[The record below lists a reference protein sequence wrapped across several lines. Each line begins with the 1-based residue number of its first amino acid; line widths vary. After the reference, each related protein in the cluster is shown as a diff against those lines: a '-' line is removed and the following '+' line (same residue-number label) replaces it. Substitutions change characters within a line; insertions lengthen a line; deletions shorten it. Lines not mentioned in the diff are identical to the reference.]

1 MDKGTVQAIGSVLNF
16 YGTPASVGGTAV
28 ALGKEHG
35 SLNKD
40 TASSILSSS
49 VGLLQ
54 MFGKE
59 IPNPLNLAV
68 STTALINDTSNILS
82 AKQGEVKNS
91 DCFAAASDLTA
102 ILSTA
107 TLMVAAAGAGAVSA
121 PVWVGVGV
129 VAGLASAALTVC
141 SLASGDSTSSAI
153 NEMIQDLK
161 SNFDKFTNAA
171 GDLASDALN
180 KMQEGIN
187 NICSLI
193 DQGINDVQ
201 KLAED
206 IYDSIGNTITD
217 ILNSIDAAKS
227 FLSETGNSLIDKI
240 KGLFDTAE
248 NTKSPLVI
256 DLDGDGV
263 ETISS
268 STGVHFDLDNNTFA
282 ETTGW
287 VGKDDGLLVLDKN
300 NNDTIDNGSELFGN
314 NTALKSGANAANGFA
329 ALADLDS
336 NADGKI
342 DKSDTAFSQLK
353 IWKDANSNGVTDAGE
368 LISLADASIQSISTS
383 YNSQTVT
390 DSQGNAHSQTGS
402 VTKTD
407 GSTAAVDDV
416 WFKVDTART
425 VDLAKITISEEMAGL
440 PDIAGFGNVHSLH
453 VAMAL
458 DTTGHLT
465 DLIKQYVSTADST
478 LRTGLINSIIYAWA
492 GVENIDPES
501 RAATK
506 IYGNVIGDARELV
519 CLERFLGEEYLGTW
533 CWGEKDPNPHGQAA
547 PYLIQAYQELT
558 TYVSLTLL
566 AQTELKPYYDAI
578 TLSWNA
584 PTNNIEF
591 NIQPIVSLLK
601 TKYETNSAEAIE
613 DISNL
618 YKSLKMQ
625 GATGT
630 EIINKLSEKGN
641 ISTEGFK
648 FYLGAMGRNIVSGD
662 AANNTLS
669 GTTSDDV
676 LLGFSG
682 NDTLNGDNGNDILDG
697 GAGNDN
703 LSGGYGSDTYRF
715 GKGSGQD
722 TINNAAYNDPNA
734 ADIISLT
741 ELNAAD
747 VTLRRSGNDLMI
759 YVNGTNDSLRVSAY
773 FNGDGVSDYGYA
785 VDRIRFSDGNKYS
798 FADVV
803 AHIDLSADIPG
814 QIISGTNIADKLI
827 GSAGGDTLYGG
838 DGNDFLDGGCGNDT
852 LNGGNGNDT
861 YLFGKG
867 SGQDTIYY
875 AYDSAAGKVDTIK
888 LAGLNAADISL
899 SRSGNDLLLLV
910 NDSNDSMR
918 VVNHFS
924 NDATGGYQIDK
935 IVFADGTSWN
945 QAVIKSTVLVPT
957 SADDVLFGYATSDT
971 IIAMQGDDTIYGN
984 DGNDVADGGSGYDKL
999 YGGNGDDQLKGGSQD
1014 DLLNGD
1020 AGNDKLYGQDSQD
1033 SLYGGDGN
1041 DFLDGGSGND
1051 TLNGGN
1057 GNDTYLFGKG
1067 SGQDV
1072 ISDYDPTSGNLD
1084 VLKLQDLSSNQLW
1097 FTQTGNSLNIT
1108 VIGTSDN
1115 VTISNWYSGNAY
1127 HIEQFKSADGKTLL
1141 DSQVASLVSAMASL
1155 TPPAAGQTTLSQNYQ
1170 EQLST
1175 VFAAN
1180 WK

>member
-601 TKYETNSAEAIE
+601 PS
-613 DISNL
+613 
-618 YKSLKMQ
+618 
-625 GATGT
+625 
-630 EIINKLSEKGN
+630 
-641 ISTEGFK
+641 F
-648 FYLGAMGRNIVSGD
+648 
-662 AANNTLS
+662 
-669 GTTSDDV
+669 
-676 LLGFSG
+676 
-682 NDTLNGDNGNDILDG
+682 
-697 GAGNDN
+697 
-703 LSGGYGSDTYRF
+703 
-715 GKGSGQD
+715 
-722 TINNAAYNDPNA
+722 
-734 ADIISLT
+734 
-741 ELNAAD
+741 
-747 VTLRRSGNDLMI
+747 RS
-759 YVNGTNDSLRVSAY
+759 
-773 FNGDGVSDYGYA
+773 
-785 VDRIRFSDGNKYS
+785 
-798 FADVV
+798 
-803 AHIDLSADIPG
+803 
-814 QIISGTNIADKLI
+814 
-827 GSAGGDTLYGG
+827 
-838 DGNDFLDGGCGNDT
+838 
-852 LNGGNGNDT
+852 
-861 YLFGKG
+861 
-867 SGQDTIYY
+867 
-875 AYDSAAGKVDTIK
+875 
-888 LAGLNAADISL
+888 
-899 SRSGNDLLLLV
+899 
-910 NDSNDSMR
+910 
-918 VVNHFS
+918 
-924 NDATGGYQIDK
+924 
-935 IVFADGTSWN
+935 
-945 QAVIKSTVLVPT
+945 
-957 SADDVLFGYATSDT
+957 
-971 IIAMQGDDTIYGN
+971 
-984 DGNDVADGGSGYDKL
+984 
-999 YGGNGDDQLKGGSQD
+999 
-1014 DLLNGD
+1014 
-1020 AGNDKLYGQDSQD
+1020 
-1033 SLYGGDGN
+1033 
-1041 DFLDGGSGND
+1041 
-1051 TLNGGN
+1051 
-1057 GNDTYLFGKG
+1057 
-1067 SGQDV
+1067 
-1072 ISDYDPTSGNLD
+1072 
-1084 VLKLQDLSSNQLW
+1084 
-1097 FTQTGNSLNIT
+1097 
-1108 VIGTSDN
+1108 
-1115 VTISNWYSGNAY
+1115 
-1127 HIEQFKSADGKTLL
+1127 
-1141 DSQVASLVSAMASL
+1141 
-1155 TPPAAGQTTLSQNYQ
+1155 
-1170 EQLST
+1170 
-1175 VFAAN
+1175 
-1180 WK
+1180 